1 MNIDWNEVK
10 HSLVNLKTFVEKSK
24 LMWGI
29 SNDYVFDEK
38 FFEEMISKIEVK
50 E

>member
-10 HSLVNLKTFVEKSK
+10 HSLVNLKNFVEKSK

-29 SNDYVFDEK
+29 CNEYIFDEK
-38 FFEEMISKIEVK
+38 FHIMNFTWFKI
-50 E
+50 